1 MGGFHRQ
8 KPILKLLPT
17 GTCDLIGPVTPSA
30 NEVEEAAAFL
40 QNESDYAGQTIVL
53 LMTGANISVGS
64 TSTSNDVTPG
74 EGARY

>member
-1 MGGFHRQ
+1 
-8 KPILKLLPT
+8 
-17 GTCDLIGPVTPSA
+17 LIGPVTPSA

-40 QNESDYAGQTIVL
+40 QNASDYAGQTIVL